1 MMYSVIGILASII
14 LLIINR
20 DALWNHSGEFT
31 QTQKYYRNF
40 LLGVLSY
47 YITDLLWGILDT
59 FRLTAL
65 EFADTAVYFIAMAAS
80 VMLWTRYVVS
90 YLESDNI
97 FGKILYN
104 VGALFLCLE
113 AVAVA
118 VNCFYPI
125 MFWFDE
131 NGGYHAGNARHITLV
146 IQIVLFLLTSIYTLY
161 VSSKS
166 AGKVR
171 RRHMTICLF
180 GVAMVILIALQVA
193 YPLLPLYAMGF
204 MLGTCLLH
212 TFVIEDEEEEY
223 RQELEKALKRE
234 RDQMV
239 ELNKSRESLRDAL
252 TIAEEANNAKT
263 TFLSNMSLEIRT
275 PLNAIIGL
283 DNLAL
288 QSESVPEETRAY
300 LEKIDGS
307 ANHLLGLINDILDMS
322 RIESGRQVLRK
333 ETFSFAMMLEQLN
346 TMVTSQCEEKG
357 LQYESR
363 VIGQVDREY
372 IGDEMKLKQVLINI
386 LGNAIK
392 FTDAPGKISLTVERT
407 AEYGDHSTLRF
418 CVSDTGIGMDEEFIP
433 HVFDTFAQEDSSRSS
448 KYGSTGLGMA
458 ITKSIVELMN
468 GTISVKSE
476 KGKGSEFTVVLT
488 LMNAAGSGSDS
499 EESGPVAETLEEKQR
514 TDLQG
519 RHILIAEDVQ
529 INAEIIKQL
538 ITMREAEID
547 HAINGKEVL
556 EMFRNSSPGYYDAI
570 LMDVRMPEMDGLDAA
585 KAIRALDR
593 ADAKNIPIIA
603 LTANAFDED
612 VQRSMQAGMN
622 AHLSKP
628 VEPEHL
634 YQVLEESIWEARNK
648 I

>member
-104 VGALFLCLE
+104 VGALFLCAE
-113 AVAVA
+113 AVVVA

-131 NGGYHAGNARHITLV
+131 SGGYHAGNARHITLV

-180 GVAMVILIALQVA
+180 GAAMVILIALQVA

-263 TFLSNMSLEIRT
+263 TFLSNMSHEIRT

-556 EMFRNSSPGYYDAI
+556 EMFKNSSPGYYDAI